1 LANIFYMMEYPWEA
15 VMPSPG
21 GRFGRIS
28 MELTGSSGQYYAES
42 LKIEAIKGF
51 YSQFLLEN
59 LFGN

>member
-1 LANIFYMMEYPWEA
+1 MMEYPWEA

-42 LKIEAIKGF
+42 LKIVAYQGF

>member
-1 LANIFYMMEYPWEA
+1 MMEYPWE
-15 VMPSPG
+15 VVIPSPG

-42 LKIEAIKGF
+42 LKIMAYQGF

>member
-42 LKIEAIKGF
+42 LKIKG
-51 YSQFLLEN
+51 YRASWPRFLLEN

>member
-1 LANIFYMMEYPWEA
+1 MMEYPWE
-15 VMPSPG
+15 VVIPSPG

-42 LKIEAIKGF
+42 LKIKG
-51 YSQFLLEN
+51 YRASWPRFLLEN

>member
-1 LANIFYMMEYPWEA
+1 
-15 VMPSPG
+15 
-21 GRFGRIS
+21 

-42 LKIEAIKGF
+42 LKIEAYQGF